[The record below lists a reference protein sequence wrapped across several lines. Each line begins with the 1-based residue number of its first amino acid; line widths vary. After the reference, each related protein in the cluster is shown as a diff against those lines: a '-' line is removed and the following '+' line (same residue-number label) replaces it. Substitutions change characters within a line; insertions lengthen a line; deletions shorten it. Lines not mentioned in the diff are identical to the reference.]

1 MLGYVCAV
9 DIALDEPIRDDGF
22 GGNAFDGEGMDFFD
36 GFGAGEGIVPGFED
50 LGAEPAPINE
60 EPLAHD
66 VTLEP
71 LDITLT
77 KEDGDEK
84 PKDAQEEEEEE
95 SPEAVMPVGK
105 YGINFFT
112 NIFQIICIIKWH

>member
-1 MLGYVCAV
+1 
-9 DIALDEPIRDDGF
+9 
-22 GGNAFDGEGMDFFD
+22 MDFFD

-50 LGAEPAPINE
+50 LGAEAAPVNE

-77 KEDGDEK
+77 KKDDEEK
-84 PKDAQEEEEEE
+84 AEEAIAAEQEE
-95 SPEAVMPVGK
+95 SPDAALPVGMLFD
-105 YGINFFT
+105 YLRCLI
-112 NIFQIICIIKWH
+112 H